1 MNNCRCLSVVVAVNE
16 CVMNMPALV
25 VALEELKA
33 LRNLVISWGRVAN
46 AMDSG
51 GCRCHSHTFSH

>member
-1 MNNCRCLSVVVAVNE
+1 MVVSVSE

-33 LRNLVISWGRVAN
+33 LRNLVISWGRVAT
-46 AMDSG
+46 AMDSA
-51 GCRCHSHTFSH
+51 R